1 MRKTIFKICEMQVSS
16 VFHKQGI
23 GGEEDQEDFTTTC
36 MWNTEWEPAL
46 PTCKSELD
54 YM

>member
-1 MRKTIFKICEMQVSS
+1 MQVSS

-23 GGEEDQEDFTTTC
+23 GGEEDQEDFTATC

-46 PTCKSELD
+46 PTCKSELN
-54 YM
+54 YI